1 MKYDS
6 GHLSFCDKTS
16 LCDDVITL
24 ILPTYNEKD
33 NIENIVKSILET
45 KAKINI
51 IIIDDDSPDGT
62 GTAADKL
69 AKSHASVSVIHRKG
83 ERGLGSAIKCGFRE
97 KSDVYGVMDADQS
110 HDPSIIPSMIK
121 EIENGTDF
129 VIGSRY
135 VKGGGIANWPFYR
148 KIVSRA
154 ATLIA
159 RPLTGVK
166 DPLSGYFFVRKNVV
180 ESMKIN
186 PESCK
191 ICLDILV
198 RGSYR
203 KVVEVP
209 YVFKN
214 RSSGQT
220 KILNSKEIFRYMK
233 YVLYLYCYSI
243 SKCFK

>member
-1 MKYDS
+1 M
-6 GHLSFCDKTS
+6 
-16 LCDDVITL
+16 ITL

-33 NIENIVKSILET
+33 NIEKVVKNILET
-45 KAKINI
+45 KAKIKLL
-51 IIIDDDSPDGT
+51 IIDDGSPDGT
-62 GTAADKL
+62 GVIADKL
-69 AKSHASVSVIHRKG
+69 SKKYNAVSVLHRKN
-83 ERGLGSAIKCGFRE
+83 ERGLGSAIKYGFRG

-121 EIENGTDF
+121 EMGRGADF

-135 VKGGGIANWPFYR
+135 VKGGGIANWPLYR

-166 DPLSGYFFVRKNVV
+166 DPVSGYFFVRKSVI

-198 RGSYR
+198 RGNYR

-214 RSSGQT
+214 RSRGRT
-220 KILNSKEIFRYMK
+220 KILNLREILRYMK
-233 YVLYLYCYSI
+233 YVLYLYCYKL
-243 SKCFK
+243 SKCYKS